1 MESRLSS
8 VESSVYFRACIAVSG
23 NNSSVLL
30 VSNRTTC
37 ALLMRSKFSVDV
49 RIPVTTSVVVMREGV
64 VVGAERPNPT
74 KHRPLNSKVT
84 IVGAMTKVTIALNM
98 NKDGGGLAR
107 RFDFKKARRQ
117 SVLTTASGLGVG
129 DDRRLSRR
137 LNRC

>member
-1 MESRLSS
+1 
-8 VESSVYFRACIAVSG
+8 
-23 NNSSVLL
+23 
-30 VSNRTTC
+30 
-37 ALLMRSKFSVDV
+37 
-49 RIPVTTSVVVMREGV
+49 MREGV